1 MSVYFEKTYG
11 ENSSDTAFYYV
22 ILSVQE
28 IGRDYIFKL
37 DLRIAS
43 WASSSSHV
51 EARDYSAP
59 HPTQ

>member
-43 WASSSSHV
+43 
-51 EARDYSAP
+51 
-59 HPTQ
+59 